1 VAAAH
6 VIELALS
13 RDMLGLVP
21 GMEVQFFIA
30 IARRGA
36 AGVVNV
42 ARYPEHRPVTVTVPD
57 ESFAAENWRA

>member
-13 RDMLGLVP
+13 RDVLGVVP
-21 GMEVQFFIA
+21 GMEVQFFVGV
-30 IARRGA
+30 ARRGA
-36 AGVVNV
+36 AGLVNV
-42 ARYPEHRPVTVTVPD
+42 GRYPEHRPVTVAVPD